1 MQLLA
6 KAILGLAFLMISLAV
21 APAVKADPIVIQTGG
36 FSLTNLGNDGSVPN
50 GLDTL
55 SSAAS
60 SASHNFDRPGTFV
73 TALNELTFEMG
84 FTGVNSPGSYDFSF
98 SQLVTI
104 DGQTQVLNMF
114 GRIDIGIVTDTVH
127 ILSSDPLS
135 FTFGTFTVDANVLP
149 MAISGTNN
157 GVFCDVLKARMIVRN
172 SCAPV
177 PEPATLT
184 LLGLGIA
191 GAAAKVRQRRK
202 RSRSAEG

>member
-6 KAILGLAFLMISLAV
+6 KALLGLAILMVSLAV
-21 APAVKADPIVIQTGG
+21 APAVKADPIVIETGG
-36 FSLTNLGNDGSVPN
+36 FALTNLGNDGSVPN

-55 SSAAS
+55 IGAAS
-60 SASHNFDRPGTFV
+60 TASRNFDGPGRFV

-84 FTGVNSPGSYDFSF
+84 FTGVDSPGSYDFSF

-104 DGQTQVLNMF
+104 NGQSQVLHMF

-127 ILSSDPLS
+127 ILSSDPLT
-135 FTFGTFTVDANVLP
+135 FTFGTFTVDVNVLP
-149 MAISGTNN
+149 MAISGTDN
-157 GVFCDVLKARMIVRN
+157 GVFCDVLKAKLIVRD

-191 GAAAKVRQRRK
+191 GIAAKVRQRRK
-202 RSRSAEG
+202 RSSSA